1 MHSRINLPSGL
12 SPDYCGTL
20 PFSFLSWG
28 AYSVYLV
35 SKIGVIFSSQIPA
48 FMTDF
53 EGSQSKEGESL
64 IQLVNDTVMSEGVFS
79 LIKAHTGDPV
89 HGLGTNLLKVTIGLS
104 ALVFIIMLQV
114 RK

>member
-1 MHSRINLPSGL
+1 MKFYPGL

-53 EGSQSKEGESL
+53 EGTQSKEGESFYD
-64 IQLVNDTVMSEGVFS
+64 IIFEIFNDRFFSFISSHRGPGSRIRDQPAEGHNRSVGARLHYHAS
-79 LIKAHTGDPV
+79 G
-89 HGLGTNLLKVTIGLS
+89 
-104 ALVFIIMLQV
+104 Q
-114 RK
+114 